1 MVDRKREQHK
11 RRDGLTR
18 EIQNFIRK
26 KASRQ
31 ELEASGPKKNLE
43 IQLLI
48 GELESLLLNMPNS
61 DPNIVSAK
69 SKLLKLKTLIAKAL
83 DTK

>member
-1 MVDRKREQHK
+1 MVDRKREQHG
-11 RRDGLTR
+11 RRIGLTR
-18 EIQNFIRK
+18 EIQDFVRK
-26 KASRQ
+26 KARRQ

-43 IQLLI
+43 IKLLI
-48 GELESLLLNMPNS
+48 GELESLLLKMPNS

-69 SKLLKLKTLIAKAL
+69 SKLLKLKILIAEAL